1 MNRTNLNITKR
12 PYHKPAIEEVVID
25 MSISLNSPTDGED
38 EFDPLSTS
46 DLDESSKSQPDYG
59 SHQYREASNPFGGD
73 RPQY

>member
-1 MNRTNLNITKR
+1 MKRTNQYIIKR

-25 MSISLNSPTDGED
+25 MSISLNSPTDGEG
-38 EFDPLSTS
+38 EFDPLSTT
-46 DLDESSKSQPDYG
+46 SSEETSKNQPDYG